1 MPINSPKCGL
11 IRFRSSN
18 INRRAAVKKTGPFQ
32 SHRLKAGP
40 SISISNIADRPTAA
54 GLFER
59 ETIISH
65 RHALPMIRN
74 LHNSLRDFISAILLP
89 RNENPP
95 TNTARLPREDYH
107 FRNQCRIREL
117 CNYRSHVV
125 SHGVSIFNIIIK
137 TALEG
142 EKERIQ
148 GLNIFKK

>member
-18 INRRAAVKKTGPFQ
+18 INRRAAVKKAGPFQ
-32 SHRLKAGP
+32 SHRLKAEP

-65 RHALPMIRN
+65 RHAFPMIRN
-74 LHNSLRDFISAILLP
+74 LHNSLSDLISAILLP

-95 TNTARLPREDYH
+95 ANTARFLAKIIVFEISARLE
-107 FRNQCRIREL
+107 
-117 CNYRSHVV
+117 NYAIIDLMLFQS
-125 SHGVSIFNIIIK
+125 SI
-137 TALEG
+137 
-142 EKERIQ
+142 
-148 GLNIFKK
+148 